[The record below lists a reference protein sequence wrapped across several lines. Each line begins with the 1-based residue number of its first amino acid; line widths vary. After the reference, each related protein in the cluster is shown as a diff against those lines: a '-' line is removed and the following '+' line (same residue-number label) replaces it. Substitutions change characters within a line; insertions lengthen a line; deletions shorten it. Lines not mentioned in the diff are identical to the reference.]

1 VQSKGGS
8 RRIRSEPTNAVAMS
22 WEAVT
27 ALGTAFTAL
36 VIVATAVV
44 GLGQLNVIRRQRQ
57 DSAAVELV
65 RSLQDDGFI
74 RAYNLVFSL
83 PAGIT
88 ATDLRELGTSYVD
101 AGVVL
106 GFRFEMLGVL
116 VFKGVIPF
124 AIVEDLAGGLVLGA
138 WKRLEDSVRATRRD
152 KHWPGYLEWF
162 QWLAE
167 QFERRG
173 RLDQTP
179 AFERITEWNQ
189 R

>member
-1 VQSKGGS
+1 
-8 RRIRSEPTNAVAMS
+8 MS
-22 WEAVT
+22 WDAVT

-44 GLGQLNVIRRQRQ
+44 GVGQLNVIRRQRQ

-88 ATDLRELGTSYVD
+88 ATDLRERGNSYVD

-106 GFRFEMLGVL
+106 GFRFETLGVL

-124 AIVEDLAGGLVLGA
+124 AIVEDLAGGLVLGT

-152 KHWPGYLEWF
+152 KRWPGYLEWF

-167 QFERRG
+167 QFERGG

-179 AFERITEWNQ
+179 AFERITDWNQ